1 MYNLK
6 CETSYY
12 RITKQKSKR
21 EIIASYCLTEKLKQ
35 RKEKYENYTVL

>member
-6 CETSYY
+6 CGTSYY

-21 EIIASYCLTEKLKQ
+21 EIIASCCLIEKLKQ
-35 RKEKYENYTVL
+35 RKEEI